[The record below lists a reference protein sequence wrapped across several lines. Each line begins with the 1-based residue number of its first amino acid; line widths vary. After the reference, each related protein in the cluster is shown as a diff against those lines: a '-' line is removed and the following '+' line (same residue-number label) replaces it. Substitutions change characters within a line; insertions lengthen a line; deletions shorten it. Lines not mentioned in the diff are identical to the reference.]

1 MSSSKPKVSLPAHD
15 IWSLIA
21 VAYPFG
27 LATRAPGTWGS
38 LPGLGVGAIFYSIA
52 EVTEQ
57 RLGVSHGL
65 TAGILILFLTGL
77 AWYAIHRTEERWQ
90 THDDGRIVID
100 EVLGQAIAIS
110 FLGPSTLILIA
121 SFLLFRLLDIWKPG
135 PIGWADEKLPGAWG
149 TLFDDVLAGFAVVP
163 LVFLLSRLLQMK
175 L

>member
-1 MSSSKPKVSLPAHD
+1 LSSSKPKASLPPHD

-27 LATRAPGTWGS
+27 LASRAPGTWGS
-38 LPGLGVGAIFYSIA
+38 LPGLGVGALFYGIGQTTEQSLGIPSSIA
-52 EVTEQ
+52 VT
-57 RLGVSHGL
+57 
-65 TAGILILFLTGL
+65 ILILLLTGL
-77 AWYAIHRTEERWQ
+77 AWYAIHRTEKRWQ
-90 THDDGRIVID
+90 THDDGRIVVD

-110 FLGPSTLILIA
+110 FLGPSTLVLIA

-149 TLFDDVLAGFAVVP
+149 TLIDDVIAGFAVVP
-163 LVFLLSRLLQMK
+163 LVFLLSRVLQMK